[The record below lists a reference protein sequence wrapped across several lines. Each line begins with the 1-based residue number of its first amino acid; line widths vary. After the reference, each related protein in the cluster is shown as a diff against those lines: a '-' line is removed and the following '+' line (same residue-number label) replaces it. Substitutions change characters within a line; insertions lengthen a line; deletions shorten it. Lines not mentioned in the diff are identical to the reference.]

1 MRAERRTRDDAVLTG
16 ALLAAASMRAVQSE
30 LIPILVPAAGH
41 HAPLCW
47 FSWQQ
52 QLFLLKHFYSL
63 THSYIGQ
70 GYKRKR
76 EEY

>member
-1 MRAERRTRDDAVLTG
+1 MPAVEAGRGEVLVGAERRARDDTVLTG

-30 LIPILVPAAGH
+30 LIPILVATAGH

-52 QLFLLKHFYSL
+52 QSFLLKQF
-63 THSYIGQ
+63 
-70 GYKRKR
+70 KA
-76 EEY
+76 